1 MVIVHIID
9 KFSSDR
15 LFLYLVLDIYSFNPI
30 KPGLFGAS
38 QTWGGRSGRKKCYTY
53 GGNMKLTSIIRYYE
67 RNTNHSLFSYDII
80 IFADVSIFADD
91 VIKKPSKYDKNLGY
105 DI

>member
-1 MVIVHIID
+1 M
-9 KFSSDR
+9 R
-15 LFLYLVLDIYSFNPI
+15 
-30 KPGLFGAS
+30 G
-38 QTWGGRSGRKKCYTY
+38 
-53 GGNMKLTSIIRYYE
+53 IRITPYFYY
-67 RNTNHSLFSYDII
+67 DVI